1 MYEAILSPV
10 DYGGI
15 ILKNRI
21 IFAPTTM
28 GLSRDAFLTRLRQI
42 ARGGC
47 AMIIIGDVPA
57 SPWSVEPSLYK
68 EEGFAYYAQLADAVH
83 QEDCSIC
90 AQLYLSDSVAD
101 DGTGGIRPIRK
112 EEIGDYVSR
121 LPASQL
127 RRYADMFG
135 EAARLAR
142 RAGFDMVQVLGD
154 RMLGSLCS
162 TMFNRRTDQY
172 GGNAENRGR
181 FVRECVSAV
190 RGELPQM
197 PVDYK
202 LTVRQEKPHYGNA
215 GVLKEEIP
223 YFVPVLEDAGV
234 TSFHVTLANHCALSD
249 VIPSAKHPYFGKE
262 GCFLLY
268 SDAVRSCTN
277 LPVCGVGGLTD
288 PDFLEEQLDS
298 GRISCAAMSRQLIA
312 DPEWV
317 NKIRLGRPDTIR
329 RCVRCNGRCIQG
341 MLNRSGV
348 HCMYET

>member
-1 MYEAILSPV
+1 MYKTILSPV

-28 GLSRDAFLTRLRQI
+28 GLSRAGFLYKLRQI
-42 ARGGC
+42 AQGGC

-57 SPWSVEPSLYK
+57 SPWSVEPSLY
-68 EEGFAYYAQLADAVH
+68 EEDGFAYYAQLADTVH
-83 QEDCSIC
+83 QEDCRIC

-101 DGTGGIRPIRK
+101 DGAGGIRPILK
-112 EEIGDYVSR
+112 DEVGSYVSL
-121 LPASQL
+121 LPAGQL

-135 EAARLAR
+135 AASQLAWK
-142 RAGFDMVQVLGD
+142 AGFDMVQILGD

-162 TMFNRRTDQY
+162 TVFNGRTDEY
-172 GGNAENRGR
+172 GGDVESRTR
-181 FVRECVSAV
+181 FVRECVGAV
-190 RGELPQM
+190 RGRLPRM

-202 LTVRQEKPHYGNA
+202 LTVRQENPHYGNA
-215 GVLKEEIP
+215 GVLEEEVP
-223 YFVPVLEDAGV
+223 YFVPLLEKAGV
-234 TSFHVTLANHCALSD
+234 TSFHVTLANHCALGD
-249 VIPSAKHPYFGKE
+249 VIPSARHPYFGGE
-262 GCFLLY
+262 GCFLRY
-268 SDAVRSCTN
+268 SDTVRGCTD

-288 PDFLEEQLDS
+288 PDFLEEQLNS
-298 GRISCAAMSRQLIA
+298 GRIDCAAMSRQLLA

-317 NKIRLGRPDTIR
+317 NKVRLGRPDTIR

-341 MLNRSGV
+341 MLSRSGV